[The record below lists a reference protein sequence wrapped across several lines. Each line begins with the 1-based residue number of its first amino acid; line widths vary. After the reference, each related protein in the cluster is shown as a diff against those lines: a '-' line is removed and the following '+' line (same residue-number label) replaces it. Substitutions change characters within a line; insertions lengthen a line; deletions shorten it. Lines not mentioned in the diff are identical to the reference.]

1 MVRIRHLKLKS
12 NVCYE
17 NWIIL
22 RLNHLLHRN
31 GSRKIRG
38 IIGEDLVDIH
48 NVKET
53 PLSLMADYDLLLL
66 GISTWDFGEIQE
78 DWNELWKTSQPRQ

>member
-1 MVRIRHLKLKS
+1 MVRIHYLKLKS

-22 RLNHLLHRN
+22 RLNHLLYRN
-31 GSRKIRG
+31 GIEKIRG

-53 PLSLMADYDLLLL
+53 PLSFYGGLRPFTARYLNV
-66 GISTWDFGEIQE
+66 GF
-78 DWNELWKTSQPRQ
+78 R